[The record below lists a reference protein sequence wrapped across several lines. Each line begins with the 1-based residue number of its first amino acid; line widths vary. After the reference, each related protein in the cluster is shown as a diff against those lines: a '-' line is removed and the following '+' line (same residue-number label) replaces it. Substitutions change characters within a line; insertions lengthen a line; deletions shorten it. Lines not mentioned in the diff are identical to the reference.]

1 MKKLFVAVALVI
13 GLGTSTVF
21 ANTVMN
27 EMEVSVM
34 VNEFTP
40 IEVKDLP
47 KAVQDAVAK
56 AYPDSGIKE
65 ASVEVTSDGATK
77 HYKLVLIGQGGT
89 DTQETTVFFGEDGKE
104 IKQN

>member
-1 MKKLFVAVALVI
+1 MKKLFVAVALVM
-13 GLGTSTVF
+13 GLGTSVAV

-27 EMEVSVM
+27 EVEVSVM

-56 AYPDSGIKE
+56 AYPESGIKE

-77 HYKLVLIGQGGT
+77 HYKLVLIGQNGT

-104 IKQN
+104 IKQD

>member
-1 MKKLFVAVALVI
+1 MKKLFVAVALVM
-13 GLGTSTVF
+13 GLGTSVAV

-27 EMEVSVM
+27 EVEVSVM

-47 KAVQDAVAK
+47 QAVQDAIAK
-56 AYPDSGIKE
+56 AYPESTIKE
-65 ASVEVTSDGATK
+65 ASVEVAADGTSK
-77 HYKLVLIGQGGT
+77 HYKVVLIGQGGT
-89 DTQETTVFFGEDGKE
+89 DTQETTAFFSEDGKE